1 MIELKGKYNKDCKI
15 MTDNVELEAYSL
27 IQAILDQPV
36 SDGVSI
42 RVQCD
47 THVGKGIVIGF
58 CMPLNNTMLN
68 PLHIGVDCGCGML
81 SGRFS
86 GSYKLDLPTLD
97 RDFKSAVPMGFNVHE
112 TAQFLTIPYG
122 EVQEVADRFVAEYN
136 RKFGTS
142 YVAPTY
148 NDKWLA
154 GRLKD
159 MKMDE
164 SKFWLAIGSMGGG
177 NHYGEIGIDSN
188 GDYWFTIHCGSRN
201 FGLKV
206 ADYWCNIARSQ
217 ISVAPDIYNKEMDDI
232 KLNIFPKNLIPKKLQ
247 ELKIKYKIGINKEY
261 LIGENMMGYL
271 FDMIF
276 AQKYAEWNRSTILN
290 IFKNIVGI
298 SKFEEIIS
306 TVHNYIDPKDMIIRK
321 GAIAAYKGQKLI
333 IPMNQRD
340 GFLLCEGKSNPDFL
354 WSGPHG
360 AGRKFSRSK
369 GKEMCTVAQVEESMK
384 GIYTTSVCKETLD
397 ESVFCYKDSSEIE
410 RLIEPTVTILD
421 RIKPIWNVKDTGKQV
436 SWKERK
442 LLKQKGLEVKY
453 KYRSDKEK
461 KEDVRKERK
470 AKEKA
475 KWSTIIL
482 PDPDPNDYPDSS
494 DPMDEG
500 WIVGDGQLY

>member
-15 MTDNVELEAYSL
+15 LTDNIELEAYSL

-36 SDGVSI
+36 SEGVPI
-42 RVQCD
+42 RIQAD

-86 GSYKLDLPTLD
+86 GNYKLDLPTVD

-112 TAQFLTIPYG
+112 TAQFLTIPYN
-122 EVQEVADRFVAEYN
+122 EVQEVADRFVIEYN
-136 RKFGTS
+136 KKFGTS
-142 YVAPTY
+142 YIAPTY
-148 NDKWLA
+148 NEKWLN

-177 NHYGEIGIDSN
+177 NHYGEVGVDSN

-206 ADYWCNIARSQ
+206 ADYWCNVARSQ
-217 ISVAPDIYNKEMDDI
+217 MMITPDFYAKELENI
-232 KLNIFPKNLIPKKLQ
+232 KLNTFPKNLIPKKMQ
-247 ELKIKYKIGINKEY
+247 ELKDKYKVGINKEY
-261 LIGENMMGYL
+261 LLGENMMGYL

-276 AQKYAEWNRSTILN
+276 AQLYAEWNRRTILN
-290 IFKNIVGI
+290 IFKDIVGI

-333 IPMNQRD
+333 IPMNQKE

-360 AGRKFSRSK
+360 AGRKWSRSK
-369 GKEMCTVAQVEESMK
+369 AKEMVTVAQVEESMK

-397 ESVFCYKDSSEIE
+397 ESVFCYKNSSDIE

-421 RIKPIWNVKDTGKQV
+421 KIKPIWNVKDTCKSISCKEKRLLEKAGKSMV
-436 SWKERK
+436 IP
-442 LLKQKGLEVKY
+442 

-461 KEDVRKERK
+461 SHRDGRKNK
-470 AKEKA
+470 QKIQKYL
-475 KWSTIIL
+475 KDNTI
-482 PDPDPNDYPDSS
+482 
-494 DPMDEG
+494 
-500 WIVGDGQLY
+500 